1 MRGLE
6 RGTFMRGWGARA
18 WVAVGLLCWGAA
30 SPAAQE
36 DVAGAGTGLR
46 LSGFG
51 TLAASYH
58 DAQDTQFRARA
69 DQREG
74 AQAGRLET
82 GIDSVLGVQADVRG
96 DARWSSM
103 AQVVVRKDGK
113 GEWAPRLSW
122 GFVKYSPTPG
132 LELRAGRLGVDIYL
146 DGDSPHVG
154 YAYTTVRPYTDLYGQ
169 LSFDRFDGVDLRAS
183 TVVGEG
189 ELSLK
194 LYGGR
199 TRGEDYRGGYL
210 FRREASTT
218 LGATLQWESTALAM
232 RLAWGQVRTPGD
244 GLTPRLAGALRE
256 IAPLLPP
263 ELAAQAGTRAAEME
277 GRNSNLSY
285 VGLGMTWRHGPWSAQ
300 LLGVDAS
307 MNRFPGFEGWGVGST
322 LAYRAGA
329 WKPFLTYSRGMLT
342 PGARPLALPADQA
355 ELAPIR
361 AAYALATGLIAND
374 QYSWGV
380 GVRYDLMPN
389 AALKLQ
395 LDRIEAKRSS
405 MLLDG
410 SGTSVG
416 PRGVSVFTAALDF
429 VF

>member
-6 RGTFMRGWGARA
+6 RGAFMRGRGARA
-18 WVAVGLLCWGAA
+18 WVAAGLLCWGAA

-36 DVAGAGTGLR
+36 GATGAGTGLR
-46 LSGFG
+46 FSGFG

-82 GIDSVLGVQADVRG
+82 GIDSVLGVQADVQV

-122 GFVKYSPTPG
+122 GFVKYSPTPA
-132 LELRAGRLGVDIYL
+132 LELRAGRLGVDIYM

-169 LSFDRFDGVDLRAS
+169 FTFDHFDGVDLRAS
-183 TVVGEG
+183 TLVGEG

-199 TRGEDYRGGYL
+199 TRGEDYRGAHL
-210 FRREASTT
+210 FQREGSST
-218 LGATLQWESTALAM
+218 LGATLQWESSALGV
-232 RLAWGQVRTPGD
+232 RLAWGQVRTPDD
-244 GLTPRLAGALRE
+244 GLLAPLAGALRE
-256 IAPLLPP
+256 VAPALSP
-263 ELAAQAGTRAAEME
+263 EVAAQARQRAAEME
-277 GRNSNLSY
+277 GGNSDLKY
-285 VGLGMTWRHGPWSAQ
+285 LGLALNWRQGPWSAQ
-300 LLGVDAS
+300 LIGVDVR
-307 MNRFPGFEGWGVGST
+307 MNRFPGFKGQGLGAM
-322 LAYRAGA
+322 LAYRAGS
-329 WKPFLTYSRGMLT
+329 WKPFVTTSRGKLT
-342 PGARPLALPADQA
+342 PQARPLDLPVDRA
-355 ELAPIR
+355 ELLLVR
-361 AAYALATGLIAND
+361 DGYGRATGLIASD